1 MGHHKQPHTHI
12 RDLSP
17 LLYLCPPDSSECVS
31 YAPSC
36 TIPELNCNLLCLLFP
51 EFNIC
56 FTAYCLYDCLAM
68 SLSVVAMTNDNQMH
82 IGFKQVLRRAFLFVW
97 RGAYPLS
104 PIEGNYQTALKR
116 LHKWVLAL
124 TWCDIW
130 MRVWRVLG
138 ISRLQGTWSLLVLM
152 TAQLSKEV

>member
-1 MGHHKQPHTHI
+1 
-12 RDLSP
+12 
-17 LLYLCPPDSSECVS
+17 
-31 YAPSC
+31 
-36 TIPELNCNLLCLLFP
+36 
-51 EFNIC
+51 
-56 FTAYCLYDCLAM
+56 
-68 SLSVVAMTNDNQMH
+68 MTNDNKMH

-116 LHKWVLAL
+116 PHKWVLAL

-138 ISRLQGTWSLLVLM
+138 ISRLRGTWSLLVLM
-152 TAQLSKEV
+152 TAHFPNKCNLGVCVIIWVGLTCKYCTSNVIGDSWTVWNSDSKYVFNPDGFCLLESKGFLRTLTKCLFCFKAH